1 MAPSSA
7 AMCAGVISLGAAY
20 RYAPS
25 LGTWLSNDAALVGT
39 VLSSYKIN
47 TVREGRGASEGGAWG
62 CGGRV
67 TSMTWCFECLV
78 VF

>member
-1 MAPSSA
+1 MWV
-7 AMCAGVISLGAAY
+7 GVISLGAAY

-47 TVREGRGASEGGAWG
+47 MVREGRGASEGGAWAAV
-62 CGGRV
+62 GG
-67 TSMTWCFECLV
+67 SLP
-78 VF
+78 